1 MQSFFKS
8 FFLAIF
14 AALAAASA
22 AVDLARPEAMPAF
35 DHYQIILDRK
45 PFGETTVAPAGPT
58 NAAPVTA
65 VAPFAM
71 PLAMTSIC
79 EMEPGNVR
87 VGLFDTKIK
96 RSYLLSVGGEPED
109 GIQLVSA
116 DVAKEEAVLR
126 RGTEMSIMK
135 LATPTN
141 TVPTAMA
148 SAGGSAGRPS
158 FDFLRRQRENQPQT
172 QPQTPPPAPPA
183 PAEPKLKG
191 EELEKHLRQYN
202 LEAIRQGL
210 PPLPI
215 QLSAEEDKQLVTE
228 GVLPAAR

>member
-1 MQSFFKS
+1 MKSFFKS

-14 AALAAASA
+14 AALAAAEA
-22 AVDLARPEAMPAF
+22 AVDLARPEAMPSF

-45 PFGETTVAPAGPT
+45 PFGETTVAPPPT

-65 VAPFAM
+65 TAPFAM
-71 PLAMTSIC
+71 TLAMTSIC

-96 RSYLLSVGGEPED
+96 RSYLLSVGAEPED

-116 DVAKEEAVLR
+116 DVTKEEAVLR

-148 SAGGSAGRPS
+148 PAGGSAGRPS

-183 PAEPKLKG
+183 PPEPKLKG

-228 GVLPAAR
+228 GVLPAGR